1 MAKKKKLD
9 DDFEVDENG
18 YIITE
23 SYDPK
28 YKERMKDYVPS
39 SQTSPYNE
47 RKGNENHIYEYD
59 DGSSSEEVR
68 KDHTYEYDDG
78 STSEE
83 VRSDHVYEY
92 DDGSQSEEVNPD
104 HIYEQDEEE
113 RIIVKPCSIFVN
125 SKKQI
130 QPLIIVYIVLVFLSS
145 TLINTL
151 VPLIIES
158 LEVNDTFLSSD
169 ILLAFTFAFNA
180 ILLIVLTFTL
190 VHLTKKRH
198 TDEVIGTVV
207 SYQHT
212 HSSNKNMYAPKI
224 AYAYNGKKY
233 LYVDNVYSSKVPMG
247 EVKLYVN
254 PSDPMDVFYRSKAS
268 TIIIFIA
275 IALICI
281 STIVGIGR

>member
-1 MAKKKKLD
+1 MAKTKKLD

-39 SQTSPYNE
+39 NQTSPYNE
-47 RKGNENHIYEYD
+47 RKGNENHI
-59 DGSSSEEVR
+59 
-68 KDHTYEYDDG
+68 YEYDDG

-92 DDGSQSEEVNPD
+92 DDGSQSEEVNLD
-104 HIYEQDEEE
+104 HVYEQDEEE

-130 QPLIIVYIVLVFLSS
+130 HPLIIVYIVLVFFSS
-145 TLINTL
+145 ALINML
-151 VPLIIES
+151 IPLIIES

-180 ILLIVLTFTL
+180 ILLIVLTLTL

-198 TDEVIGTVV
+198 TDEVLGTVV

-224 AYAYNGKKY
+224 AYEYNGKKY

-247 EVKLYVN
+247 EVKLHVN

-281 STIVGIGR
+281 STVVGIGR

>member
-39 SQTSPYNE
+39 NQTSPYNE

-59 DGSSSEEVR
+59 DGSSSEEV
-68 KDHTYEYDDG
+68 
-78 STSEE
+78 
-83 VRSDHVYEY
+83 
-92 DDGSQSEEVNPD
+92 NPD
-104 HIYEQDEEE
+104 HVYEQDEEE

-130 QPLIIVYIVLVFLSS
+130 HPLIIVYIVLVFFSS
-145 TLINTL
+145 ALINTL
-151 VPLIIES
+151 IPLIIES
-158 LEVNDTFLSSD
+158 LEVNDIFLSSD

-180 ILLIVLTFTL
+180 ILLIVLTLTL

-198 TDEVIGTVV
+198 TDEVLGTVV

-224 AYAYNGKKY
+224 AYEYNGKKY

-247 EVKLYVN
+247 EVKLHVN